1 MFQVLLQLCNQ
12 LPSSGRRASK
22 TAALKVR
29 SAGLSGSLWGQNYF
43 HNPTET
49 FLPFHW
55 VDIYTQRAK
64 GTRGKTAGT
73 FAYSRGEAPSWLRS
87 HCIFWP
93 PYFLQF
99 TFYILKNTY
108 VKNIS
113 LKNSQFH
120 PEVLDDAVRITLY
133 YIWPLNPCFLKG
145 QWQVREHRASAHP
158 HSHRNSVLSESN
170 RGLNQLPQ
178 GSPFLFRRMYDK
190 LWLFRPG
197 Y

>member
-1 MFQVLLQLCNQ
+1 MVGGPLRQRRLKWGLQASRVVSEVKTIFIILLRHFCLFTEWTFTLRGQKERGAKLQ
-12 LPSSGRRASK
+12 
-22 TAALKVR
+22 
-29 SAGLSGSLWGQNYF
+29 GLSHTAEGRHQAGSGVIAYF
-43 HNPTET
+43 DH
-49 FLPFHW
+49 H
-55 VDIYTQRAK
+55 I
-64 GTRGKTAGT
+64 
-73 FAYSRGEAPSWLRS
+73 
-87 HCIFWP
+87 
-93 PYFLQF
+93 FLQF